1 MAEPAPRRPLH
12 PLLVLLAAIL
22 LPGFGHTLS
31 GFPLRGLTLQMFM
44 IVLGLI
50 TWRLTTPEHSLIGRL
65 AGGLFIYAVSI
76 MDAYRLAKLRW
87 DAFQRQAS

>member
-44 IVLGLI
+44 VVLGLI
-50 TWRLTTPEHSLIGRL
+50 TWHLTTPQQSLIGRL
-65 AGGLFIYAVSI
+65 AGGLFVYAVSI